1 MAPREGPDPPPTDA
15 GRRVARR
22 IAGAYFLFAVAWMVM
37 SGLALPELAT
47 DIPGLL
53 SAPLI
58 TGGMLVAVTTAF
70 LYFLVSARLQRHPEP
85 APAAPGNA
93 VRRLGRYSPV
103 VLFAALVTLA
113 VALVIAMYFHE
124 SNEHRGMA
132 RNDLLAILE
141 LKADQIEL
149 FLSQRQATARAFGQA
164 RSLRDGLTRIAQHPD
179 PKIVSN
185 IKIRIMELQRDL
197 ELDAVLMLDATG
209 QLIAGSG
216 PEELLQLSPEFA
228 AQAVRSMA
236 SGERAVPFLHRGTQL
251 PGGLVLLDYISPL
264 PGTSGHPEAVGA
276 IVLRENARG
285 RFFRLLQEWPT
296 TSATAEF
303 LLVRRDSDDVLFLN
317 DVRHATDTAFR
328 LRRSLSETGLPAA
341 TAVTAKTT
349 VLTDGTDYRGASV
362 VAGSRQIAETD
373 WFLVTKMDLDEV
385 LAPVRESAW
394 VWLGTLLSMMLLA
407 GFGVRILWRQQMQ
420 LAATR
425 GRADASAREALGKHL
440 ELLSRYANDMIF
452 LVDSD
457 ARIVEA
463 NERAVERY
471 EYPREALIGMSAV
484 KLGAPQEAAQLGA
497 RLAEIRERKSA
508 SYESQH
514 VTRTGGVFP
523 VEISGHV
530 VETAG
535 GQYIQ
540 AIIRDLTLRR
550 RAEEQLKKSEERY
563 RMLFERSLD
572 CVYLTDLEGNFLD
585 ANRATLELLGY
596 HRDQISE
603 VSFRTL
609 MSPEE
614 LQRAMT
620 ALNEAVRTGI
630 QPETLELRLRRKD
643 GSEVIVETR
652 SAVVYDDIGPCAVQ
666 GIARDITERTK
677 AETALRENEQRFRA
691 MIEQSISGFYLIQ
704 DGIFAYVNSRFA
716 EIFGYASPA
725 DIVGKSPSEL
735 TAEEDRATVAGNI
748 QRRLSGEIKSMG
760 YTYTGLRKDGTHIE
774 VGVHGSFTIFQGR
787 PAIIGLLQDISE
799 RKRGEDDARRYVARL
814 EQAMQSTI
822 NVVATIGELRDP
834 YTHGHERRV
843 GEIAAAIA
851 TEMGLEDN
859 QVHGIRIAG
868 YLHDV
873 GKIAVPAEILAKP
886 ARLTKAEFDLVKDHA
901 QRGYEILKTV
911 PFPWPVAESAWQHHE
926 RMDGSGY
933 PQGLKGDAILVEA
946 RILGVADTVEAMA
959 SHRPY
964 RPGLGIE
971 RALAEIESSRGK
983 LFDPRVVDSC
993 LRLFREKG
1001 YRLPA

>member
-1 MAPREGPDPPPTDA
+1 MVPREGPDPPPTDA
-15 GRRVARR
+15 GRRIARR
-22 IAGAYFLFAVAWMVM
+22 IAGAYFLFALACIVI
-37 SGLALPELAT
+37 SDLALLDLT
-47 DIPGLL
+47 KNIPGLVRA
-53 SAPLI
+53 SLI
-58 TGGMLVAVTTAF
+58 KGGLFVAITAAL
-70 LYFLVSARLQRHPEP
+70 LYLLVSTQLQRHP
-85 APAAPGNA
+85 APAVAGTA

-103 VLFAALVTLA
+103 VLFAALAALA
-113 VALVIAMYFHE
+113 VALVIAMYFHA
-124 SNEHRGMA
+124 SSEHRGLA

-149 FLSQRQATARAFGQA
+149 FLSQRQATARAYSQA
-164 RSLRDGLTRIAQHPD
+164 RSLRDGLTRNAQHPD

-197 ELDAVLMLDATG
+197 ELDAVLMLDAAG
-209 QLIAGSG
+209 QLVAGSG

-236 SGERAVPFLHRGTQL
+236 SGERAAPFLHRDTQL

-264 PGTSGHPEAVGA
+264 PGTAGHPEVVGA

-303 LLVRRDSDDVLFLN
+303 LLVRRDGDDVLFLN

-328 LRRSLSETGLPAA
+328 LRRPLSETGLPAA
-341 TAVTAKTT
+341 TAVTAKTA

-362 VAGSRQIAETD
+362 VASSRQIAETD

-385 LAPVRESAW
+385 LAPVRGSAW
-394 VWLGTLLSMMLLA
+394 IWLGALLCMMLLA
-407 GFGVRILWRQQMQ
+407 GFGVRVLWRQQMH
-420 LAATR
+420 LVATR
-425 GRADASAREALGKHL
+425 ERADAIERDALGKHL
-440 ELLSRYANDMIF
+440 DLLSRNANDMIL

-471 EYPREALIGMSAV
+471 EYPREVLIGMPAAQ
-484 KLGAPQEAAQLGA
+484 LRAPQESSLLDV
-497 RLAEIRERKSA
+497 RLAEILERKNA
-508 SYESQH
+508 SYASLH
-514 VTRTGGVFP
+514 VTRTGCVFP
-523 VEISGHV
+523 VEVSGHV
-530 VETAG
+530 VEAVG
-535 GQYIQ
+535 GRYFQV
-540 AIIRDLTLRR
+540 IIRDVTKRK
-550 RAEEQLKKSEERY
+550 RAEEQLRKSEERY
-563 RMLFERSLD
+563 RALFERSLD
-572 CVYLTDLEGNFLD
+572 CVFVADLEGNFLD
-585 ANRATLELLGY
+585 ANRAALDLLGY
-596 HRDQISE
+596 HREQISQI
-603 VSFRTL
+603 SFRTL
-609 MSPEE
+609 MSPDE

-630 QPETLELRLRRKD
+630 QPETREYRLRRKD
-643 GSEVIVETR
+643 GSEVIVETK
-652 SAVVYDDIGPCAVQ
+652 SAVVYDDAGPCAVQ
-666 GIARDITERTK
+666 GNARDITERTK
-677 AETALRENEQRFRA
+677 AETALRESEHRFRA

-704 DGIFAYVNSRFA
+704 DGKFAYVNSRFA

-725 DIVGKSPSEL
+725 DVVGKSPSEL
-735 TAEEDRATVAGNI
+735 AAEEDRATVAGNI
-748 QRRLSGEIKSMG
+748 QRRLSGEMKSMG
-760 YTYTGLRKDGTHIE
+760 YTYTGLCKDGTHIE

-799 RKRGEDDARRYVARL
+799 RKRGEDDARRYIARL

-851 TEMGLEDN
+851 TEMGLPDN
-859 QVHGIRIAG
+859 QVEGIRVAG

-886 ARLTKAEFDLVKDHA
+886 TKLTEAEFNLVKDHA
-901 QRGYEILKTV
+901 QQSYEILKMV
-911 PFPWPVAESAWQHHE
+911 PFPWPVAEAAWEHHE
-926 RMDGSGY
+926 RFDGSGY
-933 PQGLKGDAILVEA
+933 PRGLKGEEILPEA
-946 RILGVADTVEAMA
+946 RILAVADTIEAMA

-964 RPGLGIE
+964 RPGLGIDK
-971 RALAEIESSRGK
+971 ALAEIEQNRGK
-983 LFDPRVVDSC
+983 LYFPEVADAC

-1001 YRLPA
+1001 YRLSA